1 MDLVTHVI
9 TSECEVRIT
18 SYEHGHVCVRI
29 SEKNPNLVNP
39 TIFEVSG
46 DPKHIGEAFAAAATV
61 VVELE
66 GQSRKE
72 PN

>member
-1 MDLVTHVI
+1 MDVVKHVI
-9 TSECEVRIT
+9 TSECEVSIV
-18 SYEHGHVCVRI
+18 SYESNYVCVRL
-29 SEKNPNLVNP
+29 SEKNPCLVNP

-46 DPKHIGEAFAAAATV
+46 DVESIANAFATTAAVLT
-61 VVELE
+61 ELE

>member
-9 TSECEVRIT
+9 TTECEVRIV
-18 SYEHGHVCVRI
+18 SYEQGHVCVRI

-39 TIFEVSG
+39 TIFEISG
-46 DPKHIGEAFAAAATV
+46 EPKYIAEAFATAAAV
-61 VVELE
+61 IVELE

-72 PN
+72 PS